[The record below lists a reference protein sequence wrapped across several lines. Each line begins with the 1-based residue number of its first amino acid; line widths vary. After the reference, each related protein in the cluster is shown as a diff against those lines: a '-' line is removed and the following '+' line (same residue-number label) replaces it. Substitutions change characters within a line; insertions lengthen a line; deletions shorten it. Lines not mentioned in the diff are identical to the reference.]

1 MSQYTIFGG
10 GPGGLYTAWRLL
22 QSETLTANDSIEII
36 EWGNYDYENNGTGDR
51 LPAGR
56 ICSHHY
62 QNNVEQSYIEIG
74 GMRYIEWDPSSSTG
88 HLLVSATISALDLKQ
103 YSVEFNTTDN
113 PLLFLRGEMM
123 YQQDISA
130 ASPAP
135 YNTVGTENQA
145 AADDLIATV
154 SNAITSTN
162 AQDRVSQCQF
172 YAKGVLPPEF
182 ESDVYH
188 PGTLASNIGYWN
200 IMYDQV
206 FNEGYQYAADGGG
219 YTSNVINWNAA
230 DAAVYNG
237 EFAPGGKFKTLN
249 TGFSSI
255 FTTMYS
261 NIVALAAA
269 QNVSFTLTKNTRL
282 HSIWDEEGTTKYC
295 TASADSPNQP
305 SAAEQETDFAFIA
318 MPPHAIEAVANAT
331 RYLPE
336 AANRNYFLNENTVAT
351 YLESVIHQP
360 SYKVA
365 MFFENE
371 WWKEDN
377 LPMPL
382 NVDTATNTFGPTIT
396 DLPLRQIYYFG
407 DNAPGSVD
415 KPVYGMLA
423 SYDDMR
429 YTQFW
434 QELELSVTEQHTT
447 PPSENTQPLKGG
459 APATPAMIE
468 MLKIQLA
475 RVHYGNDVT
484 NSDLIPDPLETV
496 FMNWGHDPFG
506 AGYHAWAS
514 HYNICN
520 VMQGIRAPG
529 RLAGLSNSNVFIVGS
544 AFSNDQA
551 WIEGAFCTV
560 ESVLQDFL
568 GIPTMATEFDP
579 TLDLSV
585 YPFICGSC

>member
-10 GPGGLYTAWRLL
+10 GPAGLYTAWRLL
-22 QSETLTANDSIEII
+22 NSETLSPSDSIEII
-36 EWGNYDYENNGTGDR
+36 EWGNYDYQNNGTGDR

-74 GMRYIEWDPSSSTG
+74 GMRYIEWDDTTKTG
-88 HLLVSATISALDLKQ
+88 HQLVTTTIKALGLDQ
-103 YSVEFNTTDN
+103 NSIDFNTTDN

-123 YQQDISA
+123 YQESISA
-130 ASPAP
+130 ETPAP
-135 YNTVGTENQA
+135 YNTVGNENEA
-145 AADDLIATV
+145 AADVLIGNV
-154 SNAITSTN
+154 SNAITSDN
-162 AQDRVSQCQF
+162 ATDRVSQCQF
-172 YAKGVLPPEF
+172 YATGELPPEF
-182 ESDVYH
+182 QSEVYH

-206 FNEGYQYAADGGG
+206 LNEGYQYAADGGG

-237 EFAPGGKFKTLN
+237 EFAPGGTFKTLSS
-249 TGFSSI
+249 GFSSI

-261 NIVALAAA
+261 KIVEMANA
-269 QNVSFTLTKNTRL
+269 QGVPFTMTKNTRL
-282 HSIWDEEGTTKYC
+282 HSIWDEAGTTQYH
-295 TASADSPNQP
+295 TATSNSPNTP
-305 SAAEQETDFAFIA
+305 SGAAKSTDYAFIA
-318 MPPHAIEAVANAT
+318 MPPHAIEAVADAT
-331 RYLPE
+331 RYLPQE
-336 AANRNYFLNENTVAT
+336 ANRTNFLNENRVAT

-365 MFFENE
+365 MFFDRE
-371 WWKEDN
+371 WWKEDD

-407 DNAPGSVD
+407 DNSPGNVGT
-415 KPVYGMLA
+415 PVYGMLA

-434 QELELSVTEQHTT
+434 QELELSVSEQHDT
-447 PPSENTQPLKGG
+447 PPSDNLQPLKGG
-459 APATPAMIE
+459 SPATPAMIE

-484 NSDLIPDPLETV
+484 TSELIPEPLETV
-496 FMNWGHDPFG
+496 FMNWGHNPFG

-514 HYNICN
+514 HYNICD

-529 RLAGLSNSNVFIVGS
+529 RLAGLNSSNVFIIGS

-551 WIEGAFCTV
+551 WIEGAFCTT
-560 ESVLQDFL
+560 ESVLKDYL
-568 GIPTMATEFDP
+568 GLPTIATD
-579 TLDLSV
+579 LDV
-585 YPFICGSC
+585 YPLICGC